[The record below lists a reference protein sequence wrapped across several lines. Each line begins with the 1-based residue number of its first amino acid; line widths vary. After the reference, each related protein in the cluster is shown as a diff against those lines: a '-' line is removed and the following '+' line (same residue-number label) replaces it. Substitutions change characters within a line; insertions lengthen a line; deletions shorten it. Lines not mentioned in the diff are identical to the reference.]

1 MTVWKNPFYKPRK
14 WLQES
19 FDRFCESVT
28 DKLPKQVLTERM
40 EIAFYNVIDHRCDK
54 GEALGFSPDK
64 TCKNITDYTE
74 RFISGHSMSDAKK
87 SELRDFTATICRI
100 ISTPP
105 NL

>member
-1 MTVWKNPFYKPRK
+1 MKHWKNPFFEPQR
-14 WLQES
+14 WLKES
-19 FDRFCESVT
+19 FERFKESVT
-28 DKLPKQVLTERM
+28 DTLPKPVLTERM